1 MSREQFRL
9 PDLGEGLPDAE
20 IVRWLVE
27 VGEHVTVNQP
37 IAEVETAKALVEVPS
52 PFAGVLAVRHAEP
65 GDTVEVGQPLV
76 TVDTDASA
84 GGSGSGTVDAAAESS
99 ASSTNGTHRAG
110 GAIPVTAGPAAPE
123 SRRRR
128 GQTPAAPG
136 SDPASGHPSG
146 PASGSREGDGER
158 MPVLVGYGPRGGP
171 GVSRRAAR
179 RSSRQDPTGRAD
191 EAAAATRTGP
201 TTRINLAIGTGPA
214 TRTGLPDPAGGG
226 RPAGTGADAGGS
238 PRPPDGLDAPRR
250 PARAVAV
257 LAKPPVRKLARDLGV
272 DLGTIVGTGP
282 HGTISR
288 ADVEAA
294 RTLTNGHD
302 AGRDASHDAGRD
314 THWDASP
321 DTAPGAGRDRVR
333 RIPVTGLRRA
343 AAQAMVTSAANA
355 PQATEF
361 ISVDVTE
368 TMAARDR
375 LAALPEFADVRVTP
389 LLFVA
394 KALLTAVSRHPMVN
408 SRWED
413 AAGDEPA
420 RIAVHEYVN
429 LGIAVAS
436 PRGLVVPNI
445 ADADRMSLVE
455 LAHALH
461 ELTVTARAG
470 KSTPEAL
477 RGGTIT
483 ITNVGVFGV
492 DIGTPLLNPPEA
504 AILALG
510 AIRPMPWVYG
520 GELAVRT
527 VAQLALTF
535 DHRIVDGELGSRV
548 LADAARMLTDPAVA
562 LAWN

>member
-1 MSREQFRL
+1 MPREQFRL

-27 VGEHVTVNQP
+27 VGERVTVNQP

-52 PFAGVLAVRHAEP
+52 PFAGVLATRHAEP

-76 TVDTDASA
+76 TIDTGTDDTRGDTGAGTGA
-84 GGSGSGTVDAAAESS
+84 GGTRTTGGTS
-99 ASSTNGTHRAG
+99 A
-110 GAIPVTAGPAAPE
+110 PAAGDAPTTDGT
-123 SRRRR
+123 RGPD
-128 GQTPAAPG
+128 GQTAEP
-136 SDPASGHPSG
+136 SD
-146 PASGSREGDGER
+146 ER
-158 MPVLVGYGPRGGP
+158 MPVLVGYGPRGLSGM
-171 GVSRRAAR
+171 SR
-179 RSSRQDPTGRAD
+179 RSSRRGSHTGATGTTGAT
-191 EAAAATRTGP
+191 AAA
-201 TTRINLAIGTGPA
+201 GPA
-214 TRTGLPDPAGGG
+214 QAVSAPMTTG
-226 RPAGTGADAGGS
+226 RPAS
-238 PRPPDGLDAPRR
+238 PDSVQRPGRPDRPER

-272 DLGTIVGTGP
+272 DLGTIIGTGP

-294 RTLTNGHD
+294 RTSTNGQD
-302 AGRDASHDAGRD
+302 AG
-314 THWDASP
+314 
-321 DTAPGAGRDRVR
+321 RVR
-333 RIPVTGLRRA
+333 RIPVTGVRRA
-343 AAQAMVTSAANA
+343 TAQAMVASAANA
-355 PQATEF
+355 PQVTEF
-361 ISVDVTE
+361 VSVDVTE
-368 TMAARDR
+368 TMAARER
-375 LAALPEFADVRVTP
+375 LAALPEFADVKVTP

-394 KALLTAVSRHPMVN
+394 KALLTAVSRQPMIN

-413 AAGDEPA
+413 AIGDAPA
-420 RIAVHEYVN
+420 QIVVHEYVN

-445 ADADRMSLVE
+445 ANADEMSLIE

-461 ELTVTARAG
+461 ELTMTTRNG
-470 KSTPEAL
+470 KTTPDAL

-483 ITNVGVFGV
+483 ITNIGVFGV

-510 AIRPMPWVYG
+510 AIRPMPWVHE

-535 DHRIVDGELGSRV
+535 DHRIIDGELGSRV
-548 LADAARMLTDPAVA
+548 LADVARMLADPTVT
-562 LAWN
+562 LAWS

>member
-1 MSREQFRL
+1 MSRAQFRL

-27 VGEHVTVNQP
+27 VGEHVAVNQP

-52 PFAGVLAVRHAEP
+52 PFTGVLAVRHAEP

-76 TVDTDASA
+76 TIDTGA
-84 GGSGSGTVDAAAESS
+84 GGETGGGTKTVDAATDSAESS
-99 ASSTNGTHRAG
+99 ANSIHRAAGADATAG
-110 GAIPVTAGPAAPE
+110 GASPVTAGPGAAKG
-123 SRRRR
+123 RRR
-128 GQTPAAPG
+128 GQAPAASGP
-136 SDPASGHPSG
+136 DPAAGHPPG
-146 PASGSREGDGER
+146 PAASGSDERGDER
-158 MPVLVGYGPRGGP
+158 MPVLVGYGPRGAS
-171 GVSRRAAR
+171 GVSRRASR
-179 RSSRQDPTGRAD
+179 RSARQDPADRRQDPAGRTD
-191 EAAAATRTGP
+191 GAASTAVAGW
-201 TTRINLAIGTGPA
+201 PA
-214 TRTGLPDPAGGG
+214 TRGSAQPAG
-226 RPAGTGADAGGS
+226 RPGS
-238 PRPPDGLDAPRR
+238 PRPVDSSAGPRR
-250 PARAVAV
+250 SAQAVAV

-272 DLGTIVGTGP
+272 DLGTVVGTGP

-294 RTLTNGHD
+294 RTFANGHD
-302 AGRDASHDAGRD
+302 TDQ
-314 THWDASP
+314 
-321 DTAPGAGRDRVR
+321 DRVR
-333 RIPVTGLRRA
+333 RIPVTGVRRA
-343 AAQAMVTSAANA
+343 TAQAMVSSVANA

-361 ISVDVTE
+361 VSVDVTE

-394 KALLTAVSRHPMVN
+394 KALLTAVGRQPMIN

-413 AAGDEPA
+413 AVGDEPA
-420 RIAVHEYVN
+420 RIAVHGYVN

-461 ELTVTARAG
+461 ELTVTARGG

-492 DIGTPLLNPPEA
+492 DIGTPILNPPEA

-510 AIRPMPWVYG
+510 AIRPMPWVHE

-548 LADAARMLTDPAVA
+548 LADVARMLTDPTVA